1 MPEPTYVDQGARFS
15 PDRRYRY
22 TLWRIW
28 DAARPPVAFI
38 LLNPSTADETELDPT
53 LRRCLG
59 FAQAW
64 GAGGFWIGNVF
75 AFRATD
81 PSVMRQEMDP
91 VGPENDAAL
100 LEIAARCPTLVCGWG
115 VHAVHRG
122 REQEVLRLLVKAR
135 FTALRL
141 TKSGAPS
148 HPLYLPS
155 ALTPM
160 PWPSPKKEAS
170 RG

>member
-1 MPEPTYVDQGARFS
+1 MPEPTYVSQGATFS

-28 DAARPPVAFI
+28 DAALPPVAFI
-38 LLNPSTADETELDPT
+38 LLNPSAADETVLDPT

-81 PSVMRQEMDP
+81 PSVMRQEADP

-100 LEIAARCPTLVCGWG
+100 LEIAARCPTIVCGWG

-122 REQEVLRLLVKAR
+122 RERDVLELLARARL
-135 FTALRL
+135 TALRL

-148 HPLYLPS
+148 HPLYLPGD
-155 ALTPM
+155 LRPQVWE
-160 PWPSPKKEAS
+160 PLQKEP
-170 RG
+170 RHG